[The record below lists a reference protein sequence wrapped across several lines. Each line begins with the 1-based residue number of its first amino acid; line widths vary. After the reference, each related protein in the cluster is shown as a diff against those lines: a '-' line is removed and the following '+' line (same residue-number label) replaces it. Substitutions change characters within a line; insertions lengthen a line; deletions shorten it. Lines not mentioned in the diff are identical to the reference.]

1 LKILTRNAL
10 IEEESMLKKH
20 FVIIGILA
28 ALLFSACGTRSNL
41 FQRDFMLEK
50 NWGRSYETAKYN
62 QILNPD
68 AGKNLDPVI
77 GLDGQASDFNM
88 EKYKSGFKETE
99 GAEVTNI
106 LKLQ

>member
-1 LKILTRNAL
+1 
-10 IEEESMLKKH
+10 MLKKH

-50 NWGRSYETAKYN
+50 NWGRSHETAKYN

-77 GLDGQASDFNM
+77 GLDGQASDYNM
-88 EKYKSGFKETE
+88 EKYKAGFKETE
-99 GAEVTNI
+99 EAEVVNI